1 MSARAD
7 GFWSMQ
13 LESVQAF
20 EFAGGRI
27 SQERIQRNPDKL
39 AHLNRQG
46 HQLLRADRLGVRG

>member
-20 EFAGGRI
+20 EFVGGRI
-27 SQERIQRNPDKL
+27 SHVRIQRNPDKL
-39 AHLNRQG
+39 AHLKRQG
-46 HQLLRADRLGVRG
+46 HQLLRADRL